1 MNETHD
7 QDFSTLRNLLTLSKN
22 DYPQDTQVEE
32 FLTEFHRRQRAEH
45 FVRKSLFSSAVT
57 WAKARIAGF
66 DLVPSLSYAGVAAA
80 IALTAVIGLSQQ
92 VAVTTNSDGQTK
104 FSLRMPGTHE
114 GSYAMLPGTLLPSAT
129 VSPKLTD
136 ATNFTPSRTDA
147 AATRY
152 VLANTTPGANDASV
166 AF

>member
-1 MNETHD
+1 MNDNH
-7 QDFSTLRNLLTLSKN
+7 DFSTLSSLLALKKN

-32 FLTEFHRRQRAEH
+32 FLAEFHRRQRAQL
-45 FVRKSLFSSAVT
+45 FVRKSLWSSTVV
-57 WAKARIAGF
+57 WIKDRLAGL
-66 DLVPSLSYAGVAAA
+66 DPVPSLSYASVVAA
-80 IALTAVIGLSQQ
+80 IALTAFLGLSQQ

-114 GSYAMLPGTLLPSAT
+114 TSLAMLPGTLLPSVT
-129 VSPKLTD
+129 DSSPKLTD
-136 ATNFTPSRTDA
+136 AQNFTPSRTDA

-152 VLANTTPGANDASV
+152 VLANTTQGANDATV